1 MYMYMDIHILGC
13 LHIWWPNAFQ

>member
-1 MYMYMDIHILGC
+1 MYMDIHILGC